1 MSNLI
6 QLREIAATFS
16 QISENNLV
24 LRQMV
29 DELVTQLRNSAEA
42 GEGFALWSNQ
52 PEVAAVIRRKK
63 LETDIATL
71 AGLCPQASPEF
82 TAMLS
87 AIERVQVASIELTN
101 AARVASR
108 IAANIAM
115 QA

>member
-6 QLREIAATFS
+6 QVQAIADTFS
-16 QISENNLV
+16 QIADNNLL
-24 LRQMV
+24 LRRMV
-29 DELVTQLRNSAEA
+29 DDLVAQLRA
-42 GEGFALWSNQ
+42 GTDAGAGFASWAME
-52 PEVAAVIRRKK
+52 PEVAAVIRRRQ
-63 LETDIATL
+63 LETDIAKL

-108 IAANIAM
+108 IAATIAK